1 MVCCHTSLCLY
12 LECPLLARQA
22 SLWRAYAGR
31 RLARCPTKLHD
42 FILHMLFRANN
53 DSQAVSVTSLIILFL
68 CMYFLSNNDSQAVSV
83 TSLIILCM
91 YFVFSILAHVDVIL
105 PPSVFFDVE
114 MAPVEASVAASVAAG
129 AAGDAPDA
137 SSAAPPSALVQQLS
151 FYFSDANLRRDR
163 FLLNHTGQNAVWAR
177 WPSPPSP
184 PSTAS
189 RR

>member
-91 YFVFSILAHVDVIL
+91 YFVFSILAHVDVSCPL
-105 PPSVFFDVE
+105 PSSSTWKWPRLKPRLQPRLQL
-114 MAPVEASVAASVAAG
+114 AP
-129 AAGDAPDA
+129 
-137 SSAAPPSALVQQLS
+137 LVMPRTP
-151 FYFSDANLRRDR
+151 RRLQKKK
-163 FLLNHTGQNAVWAR
+163 LLAQKTG
-177 WPSPPSP
+177 PC
-184 PSTAS
+184 
-189 RR
+189 

>member
-137 SSAAPPSALVQQLS
+137 SSAAKKKIVGPKNRPMLMLSCPLPSSSTWKWPRLHSLGCS
-151 FYFSDANLRRDR
+151 LGCSWRR
-163 FLLNHTGQNAVWAR
+163 W
-177 WPSPPSP
+177 
-184 PSTAS
+184 
-189 RR
+189 

>member
-53 DSQAVSVTSLIILFL
+53 DSQAVSVTSLIIL
-68 CMYFLSNNDSQAVSV
+68 
-83 TSLIILCM
+83 CM

-114 MAPVEASVAASVAAG
+114 MAPVAASVAASVAAG